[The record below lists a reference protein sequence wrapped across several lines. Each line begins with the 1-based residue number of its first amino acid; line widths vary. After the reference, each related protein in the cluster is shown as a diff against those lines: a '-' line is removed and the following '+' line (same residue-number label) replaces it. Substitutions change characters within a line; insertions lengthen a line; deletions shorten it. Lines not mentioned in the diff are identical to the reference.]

1 MASSE
6 QQCLRFFVMA
16 CCFGLLIGVIGCATN
31 NWSEPL
37 FDQGAQSNTFEQSIR
52 GADNGSTLKD
62 GSTLKEPPASAKQ
75 RWNRFWNSG
84 FGNSAGLDP
93 KAREIER
100 SLGL

>member
-16 CCFGLLIGVIGCATN
+16 CCFGLLIGVVGCATN

-37 FDQGAQSNTFEQSIR
+37 FSQGAQGSSLEQAARSYADAETPPIEAPESIR
-52 GADNGSTLKD
+52 TK
-62 GSTLKEPPASAKQ
+62 
-75 RWNRFWNSG
+75 WNSFWNSG
-84 FGNSAGLDP
+84 FGSSAGLDP

>member
-16 CCFGLLIGVIGCATN
+16 CCFGLLIGVFGCATN

-37 FDQGAQSNTFEQSIR
+37 FGQGAQSNRLEQSVR
-52 GADNGSTLKD
+52 TCADDDTPPKEAPSSLKQ
-62 GSTLKEPPASAKQ
+62 K
-75 RWNRFWNSG
+75 WNRFWNAG
-84 FGNSAGLDP
+84 FGSASGLDP
-93 KAREIER
+93 KAREIEK

>member
-31 NWSEPL
+31 NWSKPL
-37 FDQGAQSNTFEQSIR
+37 FQQDAQSRRFDS
-52 GADNGSTLKD
+52 ADNAVAEKDSSTQ
-62 GSTLKEPPASAKQ
+62 SPPASISQ
-75 RWNRFWNSG
+75 MWNQFWNSG
-84 FGNSAGLDP
+84 FGTSAGLDP
-93 KAREIER
+93 KAREIEK

>member
-37 FDQGAQSNTFEQSIR
+37 FDQGAQGSGSKQSIR
-52 GADNGSTLKD
+52 SFADND
-62 GSTLKEPPASAKQ
+62 APPKEAPASIKQ
-75 RWNRFWNSG
+75 HWNRFWNAG
-84 FGNSAGLDP
+84 FGSSSGLDP